1 MRLKEASRDVLMK
14 GYKITKIQKLL
25 EEFMHSGMECAELV
39 LEEGEY
45 KRVGTAYNG
54 VRSAIDRMKLASTLN
69 VKTIGG
75 KLYLFRIDK

>member
-1 MRLKEASRDVLMK
+1 MRLKEASRDVIK
-14 GYKITKIQKLL
+14 GYKRTKIQMLL
-25 EEFMHSGMECAELV
+25 DEFLDSGMDCAELV

-69 VKTIGG
+69 VRTIGG